1 MQALHTAGL
10 QHEPGFQ
17 GSRHLFTTNKLF
29 IMLYRKKMRFKKR
42 KAQRESSSGPLTQVE
57 VRGPPVGVQHG
68 VELCVLALL
77 LQPLAVGHDGP
88 AVVLLPEVLVAF
100 VFVHLGQLCRV
111 APGAAASEE
120 TALPHHP
127 RGHPQR

>member
-1 MQALHTAGL
+1 M
-10 QHEPGFQ
+10 
-17 GSRHLFTTNKLF
+17 
-29 IMLYRKKMRFKKR
+29 
-42 KAQRESSSGPLTQVE
+42 
-57 VRGPPVGVQHG
+57 RGPPVGVQHG
-68 VELCVLALL
+68 IELCVLALL
-77 LQPLAVGHDGP
+77 LEPLAVGHDGP

-100 VFVHLGQLCRV
+100 IFVHLGQLCRV